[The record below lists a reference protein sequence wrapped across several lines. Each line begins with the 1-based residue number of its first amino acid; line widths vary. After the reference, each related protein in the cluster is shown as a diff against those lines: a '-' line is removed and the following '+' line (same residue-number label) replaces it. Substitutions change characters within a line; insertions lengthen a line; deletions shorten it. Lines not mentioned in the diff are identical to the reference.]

1 VSTGS
6 SIRELTPHMRE
17 YAEGFDDRGTRWLPY
32 LMYFNPTDHRSDVVN
47 TDRLGFRLSHGRGEV
62 ASLGGRL
69 PSPPV
74 RLLVG
79 SSTVFGIGATSDA
92 ATLASRLWSCHA
104 PSTPWLNMAGRSHNS
119 AQELLLFTLY
129 RHLLPP
135 VTEIVLFSGFNNL
148 GLSRLPTWMH
158 GDHGAFYSCVSYF
171 ERMGHPAASGDR
183 APSRIGRL
191 LGRTRGAAVEEP
203 IPEPDEQIARAVEL
217 TIRHLEAWRLLGEA
231 MDVRVSFVLQ
241 PLATWLRAEPAPQE
255 RLLFD
260 ELDRIANFTQK
271 YGDVVGMDVGR
282 RYARRLRDGC
292 ARIGVRFLDIGPV
305 IAAAVRSED
314 WLYVDRIHFT
324 DAGYDLVAG
333 LLAREL
339 ELS

>member
-1 VSTGS
+1 MSTGS

-17 YAEGFDDRGTRWLPY
+17 YADGFDDRGTRWLPY

-47 TDRLGFRLSHGRGEV
+47 TDRLGFRLSHGRGAV
-62 ASLGGRL
+62 ASLGGSL
-69 PSPPV
+69 PSGPV

-158 GDHGAFYSCVSYF
+158 GDHGAFFSCVSYF
-171 ERMGHPAASGDR
+171 ERMEHPAACGGR
-183 APSRIGRL
+183 APSGIGRL
-191 LGRTRGAAVEEP
+191 LGRHRAAAVEKA
-203 IPEPDEQIARAVEL
+203 IPEPDEQIARAVE
-217 TIRHLEAWRLLGEA
+217 
-231 MDVRVSFVLQ
+231 
-241 PLATWLRAEPAPQE
+241 APPE

-260 ELDRIANFTQK
+260 ELDRIASFTQK
-271 YGDVVGMDVGR
+271 YGDIVAMDVGR
-282 RYARRLRDGC
+282 RYALRLQSGC
-292 ARIGVRFLDIGPV
+292 ARIGVRFVDIGPV
-305 IAAAVRSED
+305 IAAAMRPED

-324 DAGYDLVAG
+324 DAGHDLVAG
-333 LLAREL
+333 LLAWEL